1 MSFCRLVLL
10 QVLAALLFIAAGT
23 ASLSAQSKKQL
34 PPPPAHAKSPSP
46 AVTDD
51 FVHQQFDENCSLLA
65 GPPLGAVLFQALSV
79 GLGILLLAGLWTPVA
94 GTLVAAEALWNVFSS
109 GHPWRWIMLATLGA
123 ALALIGPGAWSIDA
137 RLFGWR
143 RLEIRDRKSQDSP
156 P

>member
-1 MSFCRLVLL
+1 MVVQGVLTLMAGPPPGAVLL
-10 QVLAALLFIAAGT
+10 QM
-23 ASLSAQSKKQL
+23 LSI
-34 PPPPAHAKSPSP
+34 
-46 AVTDD
+46 
-51 FVHQQFDENCSLLA
+51 
-65 GPPLGAVLFQALSV
+65 

-109 GHPWRWIMLATLGA
+109 GQPWCWIMLATLGA

-156 P
+156 PDQ

>member
-1 MSFCRLVLL
+1 VIVRRLFSNFAHGPPGVGLL
-10 QVLAALLFIAAGT
+10 LMR
-23 ASLSAQSKKQL
+23 LSAGLAMVVQGIS
-34 PPPPAHAKSPSP
+34 A
-46 AVTDD
+46 
-51 FVHQQFDENCSLLA
+51 LLA
-65 GPPLGAVLFQALSV
+65 GPPLGVVLFQTLAI
-79 GLGILLLAGLWTPVA
+79 GLGLLLLAGLWTPVA

-143 RLEIRDRKSQDSP
+143 RLEILDRKSQDTP